1 MPGYY
6 IYFISSLPMLN
17 FGMNPP
23 FSAEEFLKM
32 CVDLIPQQDIGIL
45 KQSCNIGTGF
55 LYAGSSPVLKKWC
68 SFNIA
73 LNNEIVKIIAARRH
87 ISPEKYLRND
97 GYSSF
102 DVAHIAIFSHRNPSL
117 IEGEK
122 AIDQARWNYL
132 EELSFGHYFDLGCL
146 LIYLQ
151 KLLILERW
159 RRINT
164 ANKPELLDSVLIK
177 G

>member
-1 MPGYY
+1 
-6 IYFISSLPMLN
+6 MLN
-17 FGMNPP
+17 FGMSPP
-23 FSAEEFLKM
+23 FSAEQFLNM
-32 CVDLIPQQDIGIL
+32 CVGLIPQQDIDIL
-45 KQSCNIGTGF
+45 KESCNIGTAGF
-55 LYAGSSPVLKKWC
+55 YDGPSPVLKKWC

-102 DVAHIAIFSHRNPSL
+102 DVAHIAISSHRSPSL
-117 IEGEK
+117 IEGER
-122 AIDQARWNYL
+122 AIDQARWDYL